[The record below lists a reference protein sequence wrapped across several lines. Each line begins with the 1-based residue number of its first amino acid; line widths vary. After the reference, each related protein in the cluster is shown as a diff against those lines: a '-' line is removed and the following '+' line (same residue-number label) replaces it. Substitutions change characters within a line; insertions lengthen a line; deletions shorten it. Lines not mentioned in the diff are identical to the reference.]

1 MSDLTLRPV
10 QLGGTAQVQNG
21 PGIAKTAGTGFAD
34 ILQKSVDAVS
44 GAAAEA
50 DQLGQGLAM
59 GQHANIHETLIAME
73 KAGISFRLMTKVQ
86 QKVIDSYREIMRMQL

>member
-10 QLGGTAQVQNG
+10 QPGAMTQTQGGA
-21 PGIAKTAGTGFAD
+21 GISKTSGTGFAD
-34 ILQKSVDAVS
+34 ILQKTVSAANSEAV
-44 GAAAEA
+44 EA
-50 DQLGQGLAM
+50 DRLAEGLAL
-59 GQHANIHETLIAME
+59 GQHANIHETMIAME